1 MASELFAGNQSER
14 YKIVIGKKTLSKKF
28 ILPLI
33 KGHGKVMIISDD
45 GIPKKITN
53 QISAICNEKTKV
65 FKTILKKGEASKSIE
80 NFQQI
85 LNVLIEKKFDRS
97 DLIIGLGGG
106 VVGDISG
113 YVASSFLRGIS
124 FIQITTTLLAQ
135 VDSSVGGKTA
145 INIPAGKNLV
155 GAFYNPK
162 GVIIDTDTLNTLPER
177 EFKSGLA
184 EVLKYGLIQNKYLL
198 SLLYE
203 NSSEVLLR
211 KERIIQEIIFES
223 IKSKSK
229 IVIAD
234 EKENGLR
241 AILNFGHTFGH
252 AIESATGYSEW
263 LHGEAVGA
271 GMLMAAAFSVDLQWL
286 PEEQVTRIEA
296 LLKLA
301 HLPTAPPPS
310 MKAGQFRELMA
321 LDKKVHDGQLR
332 LVLLKGVGHSV
343 VTADYDDNKLDELL
357 HRVCEAEG

>member
-53 QISAICNEKTKV
+53 QISVICKEKTKV

-80 NFQQI
+80 NFKKI
-85 LNVLIEKKFDRS
+85 LNTLIEKKFDRS
-97 DLIIGLGGG
+97 DLIIALGGG

-113 YVASSFLRGIS
+113 YVASSYLRGIS
-124 FIQITTTLLAQ
+124 FIQIPTTLLAQ

-162 GVIIDTDTLNTLPER
+162 GVIIDTDTLNSLPER

-223 IKSKSK
+223 IKTKSK

-252 AIESATGYSEW
+252 AIEANGKYKKI
-263 LHGEAVGA
+263 LHGEAVA
-271 GMLMAAAFSVDLQWL
+271 KGMLIASRISFLENLIPLKDLKK
-286 PEEQVTRIEA
+286 IEL
-296 LLKLA
+296 LLKDFKFDLS
-301 HLPTAPPPS
+301 LGEYQYSDLKPYIY
-310 MKAGQFRELMA
+310 R
-321 LDKKVHDGQLR
+321 DKKVKAGKLN
-332 LVLLKGVGHSV
+332 LILLEKISKAKI
-343 VTADYDDNKLDELL
+343 TNTFNPKNLSKAF
-357 HRVCEAEG
+357 AI

>member
-53 QISAICNEKTKV
+53 QISAICKEKTKV

-80 NFQQI
+80 NFKKI
-85 LNVLIEKKFDRS
+85 LNTLIEKKFDRS
-97 DLIIGLGGG
+97 DLIIALGGG

-113 YVASSFLRGIS
+113 YVASSYLRGIS
-124 FIQITTTLLAQ
+124 FIQIPTTLLAQ

-162 GVIIDTDTLNTLPER
+162 GVIIDTDTLNSLPER

-203 NSSEVLLR
+203 NSAEVLHR

-223 IKSKSK
+223 IKTKSK
-229 IVIAD
+229 IVMAD

-252 AIESATGYSEW
+252 AIEANGKYKKI
-263 LHGEAVGA
+263 LHGEAVA
-271 GMLMAAAFSVDLQWL
+271 KGMLIASRISFLENLIPLKDLKK
-286 PEEQVTRIEA
+286 IEL
-296 LLKLA
+296 LLKDFKFDLS
-301 HLPTAPPPS
+301 LGEYKYSDLKPYIY
-310 MKAGQFRELMA
+310 R
-321 LDKKVHDGQLR
+321 DKKVKAGKLN
-332 LVLLKGVGHSV
+332 LILLEKISKAKI
-343 VTADYDDNKLDELL
+343 TNSFNPKNLSKAF
-357 HRVCEAEG
+357 AI

>member
-45 GIPKKITN
+45 GIPRKITN
-53 QISAICNEKTKV
+53 QVSGICKEKTKV
-65 FKTILKKGEASKSIE
+65 FKTILKQGEASKSIE
-80 NFQQI
+80 NFKKI
-85 LNVLIEKKFDRS
+85 LNTLIEKKFDRS
-97 DLIIGLGGG
+97 DLIIALGGG

-113 YVASSFLRGIS
+113 YVASSYLRGIS
-124 FIQITTTLLAQ
+124 FIQIPTTLLAQ

-162 GVIIDTDTLNTLPER
+162 GVIIDTETLNSLPER

-252 AIESATGYSEW
+252 AIEANGKYKKI
-263 LHGEAVGA
+263 LHGEAVA
-271 GMLMAAAFSVDLQWL
+271 KGMLIASRISFLENLIALKDL
-286 PEEQVTRIEA
+286 EKIEL
-296 LLKLA
+296 LLKDFKFDLS
-301 HLPTAPPPS
+301 LGEYKYS
-310 MKAGQFRELMA
+310 ELKPYIYR
-321 LDKKVHDGQLR
+321 DKKVKAGKLN
-332 LVLLKGVGHSV
+332 LILLEKISK
-343 VTADYDDNKLDELL
+343 AKIINSFDPKNLSK
-357 HRVCEAEG
+357 AFAI